1 MRRFLICAV
10 AMLLSIGTL
19 LAQKPVKNIIY
30 MIGDGMGLSSV
41 SMMQLI
47 NNYEPTIF
55 DQAENIALQKTYS
68 ADNRVTDS
76 AASGTALA
84 TGVKTNNTMLGIRPD
99 LSHAES
105 LLELAQRKGMA
116 TGVVVTTYLQHAT
129 PAAFYAHID
138 SRHKLAE
145 ISEQLLRSNLDVAI
159 GGGMAFFEERYGNK
173 EEAQKAIT
181 EAGFAYVSSM
191 EELENADNN
200 TRTLAIVSDKEVGA
214 DSGTYLAEATS
225 KALTM
230 LEAQSKGKG
239 KRSKQGFVLMVE
251 GSLIDSMAHG
261 NNAEAQQKEMESFMQ
276 AVEVAVEY
284 ARRHPDTLVVVTADH
299 ETGGLALISANA
311 DFNLAEQ
318 GVEFKWSTGGHSG
331 QMVPI
336 YLYGAAAE
344 SINGIMENTE
354 LNAKLKALIK

>member
-1 MRRFLICAV
+1 MICAV
-10 AMLLSIGTL
+10 AMLLGIGTL
-19 LAQKPVKNIIY
+19 LAQEPVKNIIFL
-30 MIGDGMGLSSV
+30 IGDGMGLSSV

-105 LLELAQRKGMA
+105 LLELAQSKGMA

-145 ISEQLLRSNLDVAI
+145 ISEQLLGSNIDVAI

-191 EELENADNN
+191 EELESADNN
-200 TRTLAIVSDKEVGA
+200 TRTLALVSDKEVGA
-214 DSGTYLAEATS
+214 NSGTYLAEATT

-230 LEAQSKGKG
+230 LESKSKG
-239 KRSKQGFVLMVE
+239 KRSKRGFVLMVE
-251 GSLIDSMAHG
+251 GSLIDSMGHG